1 MTLNRAD
8 AWPERTEVVLTRDG
22 SRTLRPVGGE
32 GYKSLAGALTE
43 ARHVYLEGSG
53 VGARLRAGA
62 PTRVLEIGF
71 GTGLLFLVTASL
83 AAESGAELSYVG
95 VELQPPPAPLLK
107 ALGYAELLAPSPL
120 PEQLTS
126 WRAALG
132 AAPPF
137 GEYTLQSGRTC
148 LTLHVADALSAP
160 LEPGVHAVYHDAF
173 SPRTNPALW
182 QAPFLTSLASLLEPQ
197 GSLVSFSVAGPVRR
211 ALGAAGL
218 EVRKLPGPPGG
229 KREVLVA
236 RRPA

>member
-1 MTLNRAD
+1 MTLNHAD
-8 AWPERTEVVLTRDG
+8 TWRDGTEVVVTGDG
-22 SRTLRPVGGE
+22 SRTLRPRGGE

-62 PTRVLEIGF
+62 PTRVIEIGF
-71 GTGLLFLVTASL
+71 GTGLLFLVTAAL
-83 AAESGAELSYVG
+83 AAESGAELSYLG
-95 VELQPPPAPLLK
+95 VELQLPPAPMLE

-120 PEQLTS
+120 PALLTS
-126 WRAALG
+126 WRASLG
-132 AAPPF
+132 AAPPL
-137 GEYTLQSGRTC
+137 GEYTLQAGRTR
-148 LTLHVADALSAP
+148 LTLQVADARTAP
-160 LEPGVHAVYHDAF
+160 LEPGAHALYHDAF

-182 QAPFLTSLASLLEPQ
+182 QAPYLARLAALLEPA

-211 ALGAAGL
+211 ALIAAGL